1 MIKKVLVSLG
11 ILIIAGIVWY
21 LFIKPYDYLV
31 NFEVDS
37 YPGIVNQTIKFWNS
51 EIDSAKITESKDL
64 RHVTQIIKYNDSVH
78 RYEWKIIPINDTTSK
93 VKVYAKDLN
102 HSLANKLEIPFKDTD
117 FEKRTRKSLL
127 DFFNILNEHLGDI
140 KVKIEGESETRSTF
154 CACTSNT
161 TSQFNK
167 ATGMMKDYPL
177 LNGVLLDNGVEL
189 NGPPIL
195 EVVGWNR
202 EADSL
207 TFNFCYPIIKSVIL
221 PKHPEIHYKH
231 LYAKKAIKAVY
242 NGNYIT
248 SDRAWYALYNYAR
261 KNDLEVDGL
270 PIEIFYNNPNFGGNA
285 INWKAEVFLPI
296 KEKDE

>member
-11 ILIIAGIVWY
+11 LLIIAGIVWY

-31 NFEVDS
+31 NLKVDA
-37 YPGIVNQTIKFWNS
+37 YPGIVNQTIKFWNG
-51 EIDSAKITESKDL
+51 EIDSAKITESKDF

-78 RYEWKIIPINDTTSK
+78 RYEWKIIPINDSTSK
-93 VKVYAKDLN
+93 VKVYVKDLN

-127 DFFNILNEHLGDI
+127 GFLEILNEHLDDI
-140 KVKIEGESETRSTF
+140 KVTIEGESETRSTF

-161 TSQFNK
+161 TSQINK
-167 ATGMMKDYPL
+167 AMGMMKDYPL
-177 LNGVLLDNGVEL
+177 LNAVLLDNGVEL

-195 EVVGWNR
+195 EVVDWNR
-202 EADSL
+202 ETDSL

-221 PKHPEIHYKH
+221 PKHPELHYKQLH
-231 LYAKKAIKAVY
+231 AKKAIKAVY

-248 SDRAWYALYNYAR
+248 SDRAWYALFNYA
-261 KNDLEVDGL
+261 KTNDLEVNGL
-270 PIEIFYNNPNFGGNA
+270 PIEIFYNNPNLGGNA
-285 INWKAEVFLPI
+285 INWKAEIFLPI
-296 KEKDE
+296 KETDE

>member
-11 ILIIAGIVWY
+11 LLIIAGIVWY

-31 NFEVDS
+31 NLKVDA
-37 YPGIVNQTIKFWNS
+37 YPGIVNQTIKFWNG
-51 EIDSAKITESKDL
+51 EIDSAKITESKDF

-78 RYEWKIIPINDTTSK
+78 RYEWKIIPINDSTSK
-93 VKVYAKDLN
+93 VKVYVKDIN

-127 DFFNILNEHLGDI
+127 GFLEILNEHLDDI
-140 KVKIEGESETRSTF
+140 KVTIEGESETRSTF

-161 TSQFNK
+161 TSQINK
-167 ATGMMKDYPL
+167 AMGMMKDYPL
-177 LNGVLLDNGVEL
+177 LNAVLLDNGVEL

-195 EVVGWNR
+195 EVVDWNR
-202 EADSL
+202 ETDSL

-221 PKHPEIHYKH
+221 PKHPELHYKQLH
-231 LYAKKAIKAVY
+231 AKKAIKAVY

-248 SDRAWYALYNYAR
+248 SDRAWYALFNYA
-261 KNDLEVDGL
+261 KTNDLEVNGL
-270 PIEIFYNNPNFGGNA
+270 PIEIFYNNPNLGGNA
-285 INWKAEVFLPI
+285 INWKAEIFLPI
-296 KEKDE
+296 KETDE